1 MLEAF
6 FTTESNV
13 TITFLR
19 VVLGLVILPH
29 GLQKLFGWFGGYGF
43 KGTMGFL
50 TQTVRLP
57 YALALLVIA
66 AESLGALGVIAG
78 FATRLGALGILAVM
92 VGATV
97 TVHLPHGFF
106 MNWSGQQKGE
116 GYEYHLLAGA
126 MAIALIVLGGGA
138 FSVDAWLAERLAG

>member
-1 MLEAF
+1 MFDFLFA
-6 FTTESNV
+6 TDQSV
-13 TITFLR
+13 ITFVLR
-19 VVLGLVILPH
+19 LVLGLVIIPH

-50 TQTVRLP
+50 TGTMKLP
-57 YALALLVIA
+57 YLIGVLVIA
-66 AESLGALGVIAG
+66 AESFGALGVIFG

-92 VGATV
+92 IGAAV
-97 TVHLPHGFF
+97 TSHLPNGFF

-126 MAIALIVLGGGA
+126 IAIALILLGGGA
-138 FSVDAWLAERLAG
+138 FSVDAWLAGRLAS